1 MKPTVHDIAARAGVS
16 LATVDR
22 VLNGRPGVRAPT
34 REKVEA
40 AVAELGFVRDVAA
53 ANLAKSRVYTFAF
66 IIPANDNSFMM
77 GLRAELEAVRRWA
90 AQDRIS
96 IQLIDVPAFDADAL
110 ASALDAVRE
119 EQMDGV
125 AFVAIDHALVREALE
140 RLTES
145 GLAAVTLVSD
155 LTNSAR
161 AHYAGIDNLAAGR
174 TAATLLG
181 RFLGRGDSPIL
192 PVAGSLQVQDHRERL
207 EGFQSVLQEQFPE
220 RVLLP
225 VVEGGDDPVRV
236 EALVAQ
242 AAADQPDLAGIYSF
256 GAGNRGLIRALA
268 AFPQGRRPVT
278 IAHEL
283 TSVTRA
289 ALLAGHID
297 AVLNQDAGHEVRS
310 AIRVLKA
317 KADGA
322 GVVIA
327 QERIRIDI
335 FLKENLP

>member
-22 VLNGRPGVRAPT
+22 VLNGRAGVRAPT
-34 REKVEA
+34 RERVEA
-40 AVAELGFVRDVAA
+40 AIAELGFVRDVAA
-53 ANLAKSRVYTFAF
+53 ANLAKSRIYTFGF
-66 IIPANDNSFMM
+66 IIPANDNSFMI
-77 GLRAELEAVRRWA
+77 GLRAEVESVRRWA

-96 IQLIDVPAFDADAL
+96 IKLIDVPAFDADAL

-125 AFVAIDHALVREALE
+125 AFVAIDHPLVRRALE
-140 RLTES
+140 RLTEE
-145 GLAAVTLVSD
+145 GLAAVTVVSD
-155 LTNSAR
+155 LINSPR
-161 AHYAGIDNLAAGR
+161 AHFAGIDNLAAGR
-174 TAATLLG
+174 TAAILLG
-181 RFLGRGDSPIL
+181 RFLGARNGPVL

-207 EGFQSVLQEQFPE
+207 EGFEAVMRARFPA
-220 RVLLP
+220 RHILP
-225 VVEGGDDPVRV
+225 VVESGDDPARV
-236 EALVAQ
+236 ETLVGQ
-242 AAADQPDLAGIYSF
+242 VAADFPDLAGIYSF
-256 GAGNRGLIRALA
+256 GAGNRGLIRAQTVFA
-268 AFPQGRRPVT
+268 KERRPVA

-283 TSVTRA
+283 TSVTRS
-289 ALLAGHID
+289 ALLSGHLD

-322 GVVIA
+322 GVVVA